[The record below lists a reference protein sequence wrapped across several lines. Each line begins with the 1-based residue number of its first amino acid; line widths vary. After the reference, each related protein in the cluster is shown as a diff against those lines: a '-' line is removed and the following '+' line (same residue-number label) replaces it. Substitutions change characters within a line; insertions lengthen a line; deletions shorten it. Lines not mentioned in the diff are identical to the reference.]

1 MINKIFLKELKD
13 TLRDKRTLM
22 TMIVI
27 PLLIFPIILNV
38 FTGVSESFQEEA
50 ANKTLKI
57 AIIGSDQ
64 QSYFAQQM
72 QNVPNLQGDKE
83 LVYLAD
89 TTGLKELI
97 KKDSI
102 QLAVQAPA
110 DFDNAPKNGD
120 AKTIKLYFNATDLG
134 YKERAEYYMEAIKA
148 EVKGERLD
156 ALEISATSVD
166 PVNIE
171 YVNVASTKEVLGKLV
186 GGILPYLFIAFGF
199 IGCMYPAIDLFTG
212 EKERGTIETLLTTP
226 VARYKLLIGKM
237 GVVVLSGLAASTFAL
252 LGLYLS
258 FEVFDMVEDPR
269 IIEVVHSILSPG
281 FIVLLYALL
290 IPLTIFFAGVMI
302 PICVYAKSFKEAQ
315 SIITPLNIVFVLP
328 GMIGFFP
335 GIELDFTTAM
345 IPIVNVVLATKELIA
360 GTLDPTLLALSFG
373 TMLVFAAIAVGVSY
387 KQFDKEGNVVL

>member
-38 FTGVSESFQEEA
+38 FTSVSDSFQEEA
-50 ANKTLKI
+50 ATKTLNI
-57 AIIGSDQ
+57 AVIGSDAN
-64 QSYFAQQM
+64 SYFAQQFEKI
-72 QNVPNLQGDKE
+72 PNLQGDKR
-83 LVYLAD
+83 LIYMPD
-89 TTGLKELI
+89 TTGLKALI
-97 KKDSI
+97 KQDSI
-102 QLAVQAPA
+102 QLGVEAPS
-110 DFDNAPKNGD
+110 DFINAPRKGD
-120 AKTIKLYFNATDLG
+120 VKTIKLYFNATDLG

-148 EVKGERLD
+148 EAKGERLD
-156 ALEISATSVD
+156 TLKISASTVD
-166 PVNIE
+166 PVTID
-171 YVNVASTKEVLGKLV
+171 YVNIASTKEILGKLV
-186 GGILPYLFIAFGF
+186 GGVLPYLFIAFGF

-226 VARYKLLIGKM
+226 VARYKILIGKM

-252 LGLYLS
+252 LGLYIS
-258 FEVFDMVEDPR
+258 FEVLDIVEDPR
-269 IIEVVHSILSPG
+269 IIEVVRSILSPG
-281 FIVLLYALL
+281 FIVMLYALL

-315 SIITPLNIVFVLP
+315 SIITPLNIVIVLP
-328 GMIGFFP
+328 AMVGFFP

-345 IPIVNVVLATKELIA
+345 IPVVNVVLATKELIA
-360 GTLDPTLLALSFG
+360 GTLDPMLLALSFG
-373 TMLVFAAIAVGVSY
+373 VMLTLAAIAVGVSY

>member
-13 TLRDKRTLM
+13 TLRDRRTLM

-38 FTGVSESFQEEA
+38 FTGVSESFQQEA
-50 ANKTLKI
+50 ASKTLNI
-57 AIIGSDQ
+57 AVIGNGSD
-64 QSYFAQQM
+64 SYFAKQLEK
-72 QNVPNLQGDKE
+72 VPNVQGDKQ
-83 LVYLAD
+83 LVYMAD
-89 TTGLKELI
+89 TVGLKNLI

-102 QLAVQAPA
+102 QLAVEAPL
-110 DFDNAPKNGD
+110 DFEKAPKNGEM
-120 AKTIKLYFNATDLG
+120 KTIKLYFNATDLG

-156 ALEISATSVD
+156 DLQISATSVD
-166 PVNIE
+166 PVNID
-171 YVNVASTKEVLGKLV
+171 YVNIASTKEVLGKLV
-186 GGILPYLFIAFGF
+186 GGVLPYLFIAFGF

-226 VARYKLLIGKM
+226 VARYKILIGKM

-252 LGLYLS
+252 VGLYLS
-258 FEVFDMVEDPR
+258 FEVFDMAEDPR

-281 FIVLLYALL
+281 FIAMLYVLL

-315 SIITPLNIVFVLP
+315 SIITPLNIVIVLP
-328 GMIGFFP
+328 AMVGFFP
-335 GIELDFTTAM
+335 GIELDYTTAM
-345 IPIVNVVLATKELIA
+345 IPVVNVVLATKELIA
-360 GTLDPTLLALSFG
+360 GTLDPVLLALSFG
-373 TMLVFAAIAVGVSY
+373 VMLTLAAIAVGVSY